1 MKQDFI
7 LPDIGEGIVECE
19 IVEWLVKEGELI
31 SEDQPVCDVMT
42 DKALVQ
48 IPAVH
53 NGVISKLYYAK
64 GDIAKVHAPLF
75 EMHLTV
81 DNTAAASPV
90 ESSPAA
96 TAPAAASVNTTMAS
110 GSASA
115 ASMITNNSATGEI
128 TEDFILPD
136 IGEGIVECEIV
147 DWLVAEGD
155 TIAED
160 QPVCDVMTD
169 KALVQIPAKYA
180 GVVSKL
186 YYAKGDI
193 AKVHAPLFAIRRQGE
208 GQSVVAT
215 AAVSE
220 QTAATVHVS
229 AASKPITTQVSNA
242 AQAAVAS
249 KAPAANSAAAKG
261 IKALASPAVRRLA
274 RELSIDIQLVPGSG
288 DKGRVFKDDVHAFAK
303 GASASG
309 AAASGAS
316 AASTA
321 SGSAASGESAASTVI
336 STPTSAAVASS
347 VASNRVEPI
356 RGIKAVM
363 ARQMAESVSTI
374 PHFTYCE
381 EIDLTELIALRS
393 QLKDQY
399 AKQGVKLTMMPFF
412 MKALS
417 LAINEFPVMNSQPNA
432 DCTELTY
439 FAAHNIG
446 VAVDSKVGLLVPNV
460 KGCEQKSIVDIA
472 NALTKLTD
480 AAREGR
486 VSPADLKGGTITI
499 SNIGA
504 IGGTVA
510 TPIINKP
517 EVAIVALG
525 KVQALPRFDA
535 NGQVVARQI
544 MQISW
549 SGDHRIID
557 GGTIAR
563 FTNLWKQYLEHPSSM
578 LLAMR

>member
-19 IVEWLVKEGELI
+19 IVEWLVKEGDTI
-31 SEDQPVCDVMT
+31 KEDQPVCDVMT

-48 IPAVH
+48 IPAVYD
-53 NGVISKLYYAK
+53 GIVSKLYYAK

-75 EMHLTV
+75 EMEIAGGSSSSAAAPVAATS
-81 DNTAAASPV
+81 NTTAAVAPV
-90 ESSPAA
+90 AA
-96 TAPAAASVNTTMAS
+96 M
-110 GSASA
+110 SA
-115 ASMITNNSATGEI
+115 NSEI

-155 TIAED
+155 VIAED

-193 AKVHAPLFAIRRQGE
+193 AKVHEPLFAIRRQGE
-208 GQSVVAT
+208 GPGSLANT
-215 AAVSE
+215 AAS
-220 QTAATVHVS
+220 AAAAQVS
-229 AASKPITTQVSNA
+229 AANNASATPASSA
-242 AQAAVAS
+242 AQSAVTPVAVS

-274 RELSIDIQLVPGSG
+274 RELGIDIQLVPGSG

-303 GASASG
+303 GG
-309 AAASGAS
+309 AAAQSGTVVTT
-316 AASTA
+316 TA
-321 SGSAASGESAASTVI
+321 DA
-336 STPTSAAVASS
+336 TSATANTAVNTAQASN

-356 RGIKAVM
+356 RGIKAAM
-363 ARQMAESVSTI
+363 ARQMSESVSSI

-439 FAAHNIG
+439 FSAHNIG
-446 VAVDSKVGLLVPNV
+446 IAVDSKVGLLVPNI
-460 KGCEQKSIVDIA
+460 KGCEQKSIIEIA

-563 FTNLWKQYLEHPSSM
+563 FTNLWKQYLEQPSSM
-578 LLAMR
+578 LVAMR